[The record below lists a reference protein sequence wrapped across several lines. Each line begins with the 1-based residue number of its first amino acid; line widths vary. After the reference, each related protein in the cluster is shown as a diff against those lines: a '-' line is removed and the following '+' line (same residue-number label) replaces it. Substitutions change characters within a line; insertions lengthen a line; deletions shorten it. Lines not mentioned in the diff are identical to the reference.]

1 MKEDNTPTLY
11 TYRIPYDTGAAPNP
25 FWGICTLT
33 ICKPVIRRVAQ
44 KGDWVVGTGSKSLP
58 LGDISKH
65 VVYAMKVTGKLTL
78 EEYDR
83 FCKEEYPN
91 KIPDWNN
98 EDYRRRMGDC
108 IYNFSDGA
116 LTEIRPGVHNE
127 ENVERDLGGKYALI
141 SDYFSYFGDHP
152 IKLPK
157 KLQKIIPK
165 GRGHQSKS
173 NAPYVGKFI
182 SWIESLEMKPNKL
195 KLYGDPQIK
204 VCPKQKCQSYH

>member
-108 IYNFSDGA
+108 IYYDFFDGR
-116 LTEIRPGVHNE
+116 LPKIRRSVHNKG
-127 ENVERDLGGKYALI
+127 NRKTDLRGEYALL
-141 SDYFSYFGDHP
+141 SKNFYYFGDHP
-152 IKLPK
+152 IELLK

-173 NAPYVGKFI
+173 NASYVEKFI
-182 SWIESLEMKPNKL
+182 SWIESCELTPN

-204 VCPKQKCQSYH
+204 VCPKQLKCQSCH